1 MKKPR
6 FRLWLLAFVLSA
18 CSPPA
23 MPPRPGLTPLPAL
36 PPGTEA
42 AAPRVD
48 GFIGTPQAG
57 SPAQLSYGRAE
68 AVHPPAGVA
77 VTSPAGDISLEFA
90 DADIREVVAQILG
103 GILHVNYTI
112 DPAVHGT
119 VTLRTAAPL
128 ARPQLIPALQT
139 LLSQNGSTMVQSGGL
154 YRVLPAAAVPSAT
167 VSDTTTAG
175 VAVVP
180 LRYAQADDLVK
191 ALQPF
196 VGAGGRIVAA
206 PSGDALLIGGEPDAR
221 NSLVELVR
229 AFDIDVLAGQSY
241 ALLPIAS
248 GGARDFASQLQDA
261 LRTEGGGALAN
272 QVRVVPMDR
281 VEAVLV
287 VSSRPAYIEAARRIY
302 QLVEATRRHTVRS
315 WHIYYLQNSRSNE
328 ITYELQRA
336 FTPNNVTARPS
347 ADHPP
352 GGTAPGGATQI
363 QSTSPGAGTGQGAST
378 TGGAGIQ
385 SAMPTL
391 PGIGGTAAPG
401 ASTAGGAV
409 PQPQPAPS
417 DDVSAGPLLG
427 GLGQGG
433 GTDTNTDTMRIVPNP
448 QNNAVLV
455 YGTPEEEDTVVAML
469 RKIDILP
476 LQVRIDAT
484 VAEVTLNDAL
494 QYGTQYYFKQGGLN
508 GVLTAAFN
516 TNITGFSLGSL
527 SGFGMGGSNGNAQF
541 AISALQ
547 AVTDLRV
554 LSSPQL
560 LVLDNQTAQLQV
572 GDLVPYL
579 TTSSQGTLVAGSP
592 VINSIAYQQTGVI
605 LNVTP
610 RVNGGGLVTL
620 DISQV
625 VSEIDP
631 TVTTTTTGID
641 SPAFSNR
648 SVQSRVVVHDG
659 QTIGLAGLIQ
669 DSVSKGN
676 TGFPILKDIPVLGA
690 LFGQQNNNRTRTELL
705 ILVTPHVLYDQRDA
719 RSLTEDLREH
729 LSGAA
734 AVPTDLQRL
743 KASGSADPSDPV
755 VERVKLPE

>member
-1 MKKPR
+1 LKTTLR
-6 FRLWLLAFVLSA
+6 FLPSLLPLVLGA
-18 CSPPA
+18 CTSIATPA
-23 MPPRPGLTPLPAL
+23 PAPALTPLPPL
-36 PPGTEA
+36 PPGTET

-48 GFIGTPQAG
+48 GYIGTPQAG

-68 AVHPPAGVA
+68 TVRQPTRFVL
-77 VTSPAGDISLEFA
+77 TSPTGDISLEFA
-90 DADIREVVAQILG
+90 DADIREVVAQIMG
-103 GILHVNYTI
+103 GILHLNYTI

-128 ARPQLIPALQT
+128 ERSQLIAALQT

-154 YRVLPAAAVPSAT
+154 YRVLPAAAVPSTA
-167 VSDTTTAG
+167 VGDQTTAG

-180 LRYAQADDLVK
+180 LRYAQADDLVR

-196 VGAGGRIVAA
+196 VGTGARIAA
-206 PSGDALLIGGEPDAR
+206 VPSGSALLIGGEPGAR

-302 QLVEATRRHTVRS
+302 QLVEAARRRTVRS

-328 ITYELQRA
+328 IAFELQRA
-336 FTPNNVTARPS
+336 FTPNNVTARPN
-347 ADHPP
+347 ADRQP
-352 GGTAPGGATQI
+352 GVTAPGAPTQI
-363 QSTSPGAGTGQGAST
+363 QSTPSMPGAGQ
-378 TGGAGIQ
+378 
-385 SAMPTL
+385 
-391 PGIGGTAAPG
+391 GIGSASSSGLPPVLPIVPG
-401 ASTAGGAV
+401 ASGIAGQVGSVPGGAV
-409 PQPQPAPS
+409 PPAAPS
-417 DDVSAGPLLG
+417 EEVSAPPLLG
-427 GLGQGG
+427 GLSQGG
-433 GTDTNTDTMRIVPNP
+433 GTETNTDTMRIVPNP

-494 QYGTQYYFKQGGLN
+494 QYGTQYYFKEGGLN

-516 TNITGFSLGSL
+516 TGIPGFSLGSL
-527 SGFGMGGSNGNAQF
+527 SGFGLGANNGNAQF

-547 AVTDLRV
+547 AITDLHV

-560 LVLDNQTAQLQV
+560 LVLDNQTARLEV

-592 VINSIAYQQTGVI
+592 VINQIAYQQTGVI

-620 DISQV
+620 DISQE

-631 TVTTTTTGID
+631 TVSTNGIN

-648 SVQSRVVVHDG
+648 TVQSRVVVHDG
-659 QTIGLAGLIQ
+659 ETIGLAGLIQ
-669 DSVSKGN
+669 DSLSRSN
-676 TGFPILKDIPVLGA
+676 TGFPLLKDIPLLGA
-690 LFGQQNNNRTRTELL
+690 LFGQQNNNRVRTELL
-705 ILVTPHVLYDQRDA
+705 ILVTPHVLYNQRDA

-729 LSGAA
+729 LSGAS
-734 AVPTDLQRL
+734 AVPAELQRR
-743 KASGSADPSDPV
+743 KATGSADPSDPAA
-755 VERVKLPE
+755 RRGSPPE